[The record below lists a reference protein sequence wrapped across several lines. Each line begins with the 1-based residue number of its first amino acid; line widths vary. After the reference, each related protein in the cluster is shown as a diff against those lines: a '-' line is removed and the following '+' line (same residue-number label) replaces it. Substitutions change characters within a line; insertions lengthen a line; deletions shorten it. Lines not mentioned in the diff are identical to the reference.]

1 MFTKTSSDANRFQ
14 RLKEKVNFIKADL
27 IFLKKCLKKNVFPN
41 FINIKCKYNKS
52 YINKVI
58 RKAKIEFLKSE
69 ISFLYKKL
77 ADTEIE
83 LYALHLHLA
92 KLFNNYDVWIE
103 FEREVCVVTKHKLNQ
118 NLVRIIIDV
127 VAVNVWSRW
136 WKM

>member
-83 LYALHLHLA
+83 LYALHLHLSPS
-92 KLFNNYDVWIE
+92 
-103 FEREVCVVTKHKLNQ
+103 C
-118 NLVRIIIDV
+118 
-127 VAVNVWSRW
+127 
-136 WKM
+136 